1 MQRTTRRI
9 GVVGLGAMGG
19 RITSRLLS
27 LGHEVYGTNRTK
39 AKADAL
45 IGEGLIW
52 CDSPRETAQSADVVI
67 SMVTDSTA
75 LEGVTAGP
83 SGILAGLSAGKT
95 YLDMSTV
102 SPQSS
107 RELAHRV
114 LSRGAAMLAAP
125 VSGSLPAAEQGSLAI
140 IAGGDPD
147 AFERVEPILRQL
159 GRTVTFV
166 GDNSQALLLK
176 LAINISL
183 GVQML
188 AFSEGLLLAERG
200 GVERQVALDVLTSSA
215 IGSPM
220 LEARAPLLLALP
232 ERGWFDVGQMQK
244 DIRLALDSARDLKVP
259 LPSTAVADDMLTAA
273 RTHGYEHRDI
283 AVFLRLLTEMGAT
296 TEDVGLAAATT

>member
-27 LGHEVYGTNRTK
+27 LGHEVYGTNRTRT
-39 AKADAL
+39 KADAL
-45 IGEGLIW
+45 IGHGLIW

-75 LEGVTAGP
+75 LEAVTAGP
-83 SGILAGLSAGKT
+83 NGILAGLRAGKI

-102 SPQSS
+102 SPQTS
-107 RELAHRV
+107 RGLAHRV
-114 LSRGAAMLAAP
+114 ASRGAAMLAAP

-147 AFERVEPILRQL
+147 AFKRVEPILRQL

-166 GDNSQALLLK
+166 GDNGHALLLK

-200 GVERQVALDVLTSSA
+200 GVERHVALDVLTSSA

-220 LEARAPLLLALP
+220 LAARAPLLLELP
-232 ERGWFDVGQMQK
+232 DQAWFDVAQMQK
-244 DIRLALDSARDLKVP
+244 DIRLALDSARDLKVA
-259 LPSTAVADDMLTAA
+259 LPSTAVADDVLSAA
-273 RTHGYEHRDI
+273 RTNGYEHRDI
-283 AVFLRLLTEMGAT
+283 AVVLRVLSEMAAT
-296 TEDVGLAAATT
+296 TEGWQLESATT